1 MPISLDNL
9 IKFLPII
16 IVILISIWLLKKIFK
31 VLTIIAFIAVII
43 FVASKYIY

>member
-1 MPISLDNL
+1 MPVSMDNL
-9 IKFLPII
+9 MKILPAI
-16 IVILISIWLLKKIFK
+16 IVILIGIWLLKKIFK

>member
-1 MPISLDNL
+1 MPVSVDSL

-16 IVILISIWLLKKIFK
+16 IVILIGIWLLKKIFK